1 MQEKQIIYESEVFK
15 IELCR
20 EKDLL
25 VQHWFGPLNEEKYKA
40 NMKNLVQHTLNNTPI
55 YRMLVFPH
63 TSFVISPALQEWT
76 NQHVFEAMLENPLQR
91 VAFVF
96 PEAFR
101 SIISIEQLAIEQT
114 MDEDQRKSYQ
124 TNYFFDRR
132 EAETWL
138 LDNI

>member
-15 IELCR
+15 IELYR
-20 EKDLL
+20 HQDLL
-25 VQHWFGPLNEEKYKA
+25 VQHWFGPLTEETYKA
-40 NMKNLVQHTLNNTPI
+40 NMESLVQHTLANKPI

-76 NQHVFEAMLENPLQR
+76 NAHIFAVMTENPLQK

-101 SIISIEQLAIEQT
+101 SIISIEHLAIEQT
-114 MDEDQRKSYQ
+114 MEENKGKKYQ
-124 TNYFFDRR
+124 IHYFFNRI
-132 EAETWL
+132 EAKNWL
-138 LDNI
+138 MASR